1 MVIAFLIFISNSGDA
16 NQPQLGNRKAK
27 ATELWPRCND
37 SISKAAKHQAHDA
50 ADHEVNSIGR
60 FEMDS
65 MLDTCCDGKNWSILS
80 TTG

>member
-1 MVIAFLIFISNSGDA
+1 MVIAFLTFISNSGDA
-16 NQPQLGNRKAK
+16 DQPKMGTRKAK
-27 ATELWPRCND
+27 AMALCTRRYQRMT
-37 SISKAAKHQAHDA
+37 KAAKNQAPDA
-50 ADHEVNSIGR
+50 ADHEGNSIGR